1 MINKKEARGIYNVSF
16 NEKKATVIDVEVGI
30 FEDIV
35 IKQLI
40 YYVKGYHNPLRNK
53 GLGSEHIKLHLDENS
68 IGAINIQELI
78 SLSTKIREYLNE
90 FKEAFLDEKEAKIYE
105 WQDKKGTRFR
115 VVIDKISKRYLENLE
130 KKYQERGLQLP
141 LTSLDEIIITFYSDR
156 NLNERMLFKNPKVKA
171 YYESLEQAIQ
181 GDKAMDKLRKEYKE
195 RDVRKQSQN
204 KDYLKNKITKKV
216 RI

>member
-1 MINKKEARGIYNVSF
+1 MNSNSIKIIKITLLFLLRYLNTLFSWIKREINDKQKEARGIYNVSF

-90 FKEAFLDEKEAKIYE
+90 FKEAFIDDKRAKIYE
-105 WQDKKGTRFR
+105 WQDKKR
-115 VVIDKISKRYLENLE
+115 
-130 KKYQERGLQLP
+130 
-141 LTSLDEIIITFYSDR
+141 
-156 NLNERMLFKNPKVKA
+156 
-171 YYESLEQAIQ
+171 
-181 GDKAMDKLRKEYKE
+181 
-195 RDVRKQSQN
+195 
-204 KDYLKNKITKKV
+204 NKI
-216 RI
+216 

>member
-78 SLSTKIREYLNE
+78 SLPTK
-90 FKEAFLDEKEAKIYE
+90 
-105 WQDKKGTRFR
+105 
-115 VVIDKISKRYLENLE
+115 
-130 KKYQERGLQLP
+130 
-141 LTSLDEIIITFYSDR
+141 
-156 NLNERMLFKNPKVKA
+156 
-171 YYESLEQAIQ
+171 
-181 GDKAMDKLRKEYKE
+181 
-195 RDVRKQSQN
+195 
-204 KDYLKNKITKKV
+204 
-216 RI
+216 